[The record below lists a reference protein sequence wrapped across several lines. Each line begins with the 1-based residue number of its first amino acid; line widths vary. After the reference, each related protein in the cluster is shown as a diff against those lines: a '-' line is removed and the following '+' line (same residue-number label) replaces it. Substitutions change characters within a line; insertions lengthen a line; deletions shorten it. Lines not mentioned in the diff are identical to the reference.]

1 MHKLRKVSR
10 QDERS
15 RRAARRSAEGKQRRI
30 KRISAFK
37 APTPPDH
44 NTMAVGIQAF
54 FKIMEKWGLSPEEE
68 RTLLG
73 LPARST
79 YYGWKR
85 GDVGAVVHGMD
96 LATRI
101 SHLIGIFKGLEII
114 YEEPELADTWVKRPN
129 DAFNGQS
136 ALERML
142 AGQITDLAEVRHYI
156 DSVVS

>member
-1 MHKLRKVSR
+1 
-10 QDERS
+10 
-15 RRAARRSAEGKQRRI
+15 
-30 KRISAFK
+30 
-37 APTPPDH
+37 
-44 NTMAVGIQAF
+44 
-54 FKIMEKWGLSPEEE
+54 
-68 RTLLG
+68 
-73 LPARST
+73 
-79 YYGWKR
+79 
-85 GDVGAVVHGMD
+85 MD